1 VTATPWLWAV
11 FTVAAAFAQT
21 IRNAMQ
27 RELTAALGT
36 AGATQVRF
44 LFGFPFALVFP
55 AILVAK
61 TGTPLPRPRIDVL
74 GQGTGWGIYSDPR
87 DGAYAGRDG

>member
-1 VTATPWLWAV
+1 MTATPWLWAV
-11 FTVAAAFAQT
+11 FTIAAAFAQT

-27 RELTAALGT
+27 HDCRRDTGAFSVRLSIAGHFGCQDWRAA
-36 AGATQVRF
+36 AT
-44 LFGFPFALVFP
+44 
-55 AILVAK
+55 
-61 TGTPLPRPRIDVL
+61 PRIDVL

>member
-1 VTATPWLWAV
+1 VTATRWLWAV

-44 LFGFPFALVFP
+44 LFGFPIRAC
-55 AILVAK
+55 
-61 TGTPLPRPRIDVL
+61 LPGHFGCQDWRAAATPRIDVL